1 MGAARV
7 LAAHSGPGYLPRM
20 EFGLFVQ
27 AHVPK
32 HELDADPEGAEHQ
45 RLMRELDL
53 AVHCDRNG
61 FKYVW
66 SVEHHFLEEYSHISA
81 SEVFLPYVAART
93 ERIHVGS
100 AIFNITPPVN
110 HPARMAERVA
120 MLDHLSEGRFE
131 FGTGR
136 GSSSTE
142 FKGFGIPDGDTT
154 RAMYDE
160 SLAEILRMWRET
172 RYSHEGRFFS
182 MPERNVLPKPFSKP
196 HPPLWVACG
205 SPSTFE
211 KAARLGLGALCF
223 SLGSPKDFEPLIRVY
238 KDNIRHAE
246 PVGEYVNDNVA
257 CVTQLV
263 CQEDP
268 RKAREIMRTTGS
280 GYHTSLVFRYLDT
293 FPRPA
298 GVPEWPKLIPDPTP
312 EQLEERIATGQRIV
326 GDPDEC
332 ARAVQKYA
340 DVGCDQII
348 FGILA
353 STQPQE
359 VARTSVELFG
369 REVIP
374 RFDKDPV
381 HSTTRYRE
389 AALSRAVA

>member
-1 MGAARV
+1 
-7 LAAHSGPGYLPRM
+7 M

-27 AHVPK
+27 AHVPR
-32 HELDADPEGAEHQ
+32 HEMETDPVNAEHD
-45 RLMRELDL
+45 RLMRELEL
-53 AVHCDRNG
+53 AVACDAAG
-61 FKYVW
+61 WKYVW
-66 SVEHHFLEEYSHISA
+66 SVEHHFLEEYSHLSA
-81 SEVFLPYVAART
+81 SEVFLPYIAART
-93 ERIHVGS
+93 RRIHVGS

-110 HPARMAERVA
+110 HPARIAERVA

-142 FKGFGIPDGDTT
+142 FKGFGIPDGETT
-154 RAMYDE
+154 RAMFDE
-160 SLAEILRMWRET
+160 SLREILRMWRET
-172 RYSHEGRFFS
+172 RYRYDGTYFS
-182 MPERNVLPKPFSKP
+182 MPERNVLPKPYSQP

-211 KAARLGLGALCF
+211 KAGRLGLGALCF
-223 SLGSPKDFEPLIRVY
+223 SLGSPKDFAPLIRVY
-238 KDNIRHAE
+238 KDAIRHAE
-246 PVGEYVNDNVA
+246 PVGAYVNDNVA

-263 CQEDP
+263 CLEDGK
-268 RKAREIMRTTGS
+268 RARDVALNMGS

-298 GVPEWPKLIPDPTP
+298 GVPQWPALIPDPTP
-312 EQLEERIATGQRIV
+312 AQLEERIASGQRIV

-332 ARAVQKYA
+332 ARAVQQYA

-353 STQPQE
+353 STQPQD
-359 VARTSVELFG
+359 VALETVRLFG
-369 REVIP
+369 REVQP
-374 RFDKDPV
+374 RFDTDPV

-389 AALSRAVA
+389 AALERA

>member
-1 MGAARV
+1 
-7 LAAHSGPGYLPRM
+7 M

-27 AHVPK
+27 AHVPR
-32 HELDADPEGAEHQ
+32 HETEADPVNAEHD
-45 RLMRELDL
+45 RLMRELEV
-53 AVHCDRNG
+53 AVACDRAG
-61 FKYVW
+61 WKYVW

-100 AIFNITPPVN
+100 AIYNITPPVN

-142 FKGFGIPDGDTT
+142 FKGFGIPDGETT

-160 SLAEILRMWRET
+160 SLREILRMWREN
-172 RYSHEGRFFS
+172 RYSYEGKFFS
-182 MPERNVLPKPFSKP
+182 MPERNVLPKPYSKP

-223 SLGSPKDFEPLIRVY
+223 SLGSPKDFAPLIKIY
-238 KDNIRHAE
+238 KDNIKHAE
-246 PVGEYVNDNVA
+246 PVGEFVNDNVA
-257 CVTQLV
+257 CVTQMV
-263 CQEDP
+263 CLEDGK
-268 RKAREIMRTTGS
+268 RARDVAMNMGS

-298 GVPEWPKLIPDPTP
+298 GVPEWPKLIPDPTAQ
-312 EQLEERIATGQRIV
+312 QLEDRIASGQRIV

-332 ARAVQKYA
+332 ARAVQQYA
-340 DVGCDQII
+340 DIGCDQII

-353 STQPQE
+353 STMAQE
-359 VARTSVELFG
+359 TALETVRLFG
-369 REVIP
+369 AEVQP

-389 AALSRAVA
+389 AALAKAGKSRAAS

>member
-1 MGAARV
+1 
-7 LAAHSGPGYLPRM
+7 M

-32 HELDADPEGAEHQ
+32 REMEADPVNAEHD

-53 AVHCDRNG
+53 AVACDRAG
-61 FKYVW
+61 WKYVW

-81 SEVFLPYVAART
+81 SEIFLPYVAART

-100 AIFNITPPVN
+100 AIYNITPPVN

-154 RAMYDE
+154 RAMFDE
-160 SLAEILRMWRET
+160 SLREILRMWRET
-172 RYSHEGRFFS
+172 RYSYQGTYFS
-182 MPERNVLPKPFSKP
+182 MPERNVLPKPWSKP

-211 KAARLGLGALCF
+211 KAGRLGLGALCF
-223 SLGSPKDFEPLIRVY
+223 SMGTPKDFEPLIRIY
-238 KDNIRHAE
+238 KDNIKHAE
-246 PVGEYVNDNVA
+246 PVGEFVNDNVA

-263 CQEDP
+263 CLED
-268 RKAREIMRTTGS
+268 RKQARAVALGMGS

-298 GVPEWPKLIPDPTP
+298 GVPAWPALIPEPTAA
-312 EQLEERIATGQRIV
+312 QLEERIATGQRIV

-332 ARAVQKYA
+332 AKAVQQYA

-353 STQPQE
+353 STQPQSIAHE
-359 VARTSVELFG
+359 TVRLFG
-369 REVIP
+369 QEVQP

-381 HSTTRYRE
+381 HSTTRYRD
-389 AALSRAVA
+389 AALKKAGKAA

>member
-1 MGAARV
+1 
-7 LAAHSGPGYLPRM
+7 M

-27 AHVPK
+27 AHVPR
-32 HELDADPEGAEHQ
+32 HEAEADAVGAEHA
-45 RLMRELDL
+45 RLLRELEL
-53 AVHCDRNG
+53 AQHCDRYG

-66 SVEHHFLEEYSHISA
+66 SVEHHFLEEYSHLSA

-93 ERIHVGS
+93 QQVHVGS

-110 HPARMAERVA
+110 HPARIAERVA

-142 FKGFGIPDGDTT
+142 FKGFGIPDGETT
-154 RAMYDE
+154 RAMFDE
-160 SLAEILRMWRET
+160 SLREILRMWRET
-172 RYSHEGRFFS
+172 KYSYAGRYFS
-182 MPERNVLPKPFSKP
+182 MPERNVLPKPYTQP

-223 SLGSPKDFEPLIRVY
+223 SLGSPKDFEPLIRIY
-238 KDNIRHAE
+238 KDTIRHAE
-246 PVGEYVNDNVA
+246 PVGAYVNDNVA
-257 CVTQLV
+257 CVTALV
-263 CQEDP
+263 CLEDGK
-268 RKAREIMRTTGS
+268 RARRIAMDMGS

-298 GVPEWPKLIPDPTP
+298 GVPQWPQLIPEPTA
-312 EQLEERIATGQRIV
+312 EQLEERIESGQRIV

-348 FGILA
+348 FGVLA
-353 STQPQE
+353 STQPQT
-359 VARTSVELFG
+359 VALRSVELFG
-369 REVIP
+369 KYVIP

-381 HSTTRYRE
+381 HSTTRMRE
-389 AALSRAVA
+389 AARQRQ

>member
-1 MGAARV
+1 
-7 LAAHSGPGYLPRM
+7 M

-27 AHVPK
+27 AHVPR
-32 HELDADPEGAEHQ
+32 HEVAADPEGAEHS

-53 AVHCDRNG
+53 AIACDRAG
-61 FKYVW
+61 WKYVW
-66 SVEHHFLEEYSHISA
+66 SVEHHFLEEYSHLSA

-93 ERIHVGS
+93 SRIHVGS

-110 HPARMAERVA
+110 HPARTAERVA

-142 FKGFGIPDGDTT
+142 FKGFGIPDGETT

-160 SLAEILRMWRET
+160 SLREILRMWRET
-172 RYSHEGRFFS
+172 PYRYDGQYFS
-182 MPERNVLPKPFSKP
+182 MPERNVLPKPYSKP

-211 KAARLGLGALCF
+211 KAAKLGLGALCF
-223 SLGSPKDFEPLIRVY
+223 SLGSPRDFAPLIEVY
-238 KDNIRHAE
+238 KKHIRHAE
-246 PVGEYVNDNVA
+246 PIGEYVNDNVA
-257 CVTQLV
+257 CVTALV
-263 CQEDP
+263 CLED
-268 RKAREIMRTTGS
+268 RRRAREVALEMGS

-298 GVPEWPKLIPDPTP
+298 GVPAWPALIPEPTP
-312 EQLEERIATGQRIV
+312 AQLEERIASGQRIV

-332 ARAVQKYA
+332 AKAVQQYA

-353 STQPQE
+353 STQPQA
-359 VARTSVELFG
+359 VALESVELFG
-369 REVIP
+369 KYVQP

-381 HSTTRYRE
+381 HSTTRMRE
-389 AALSRAVA
+389 AALARRAR

>member
-1 MGAARV
+1 
-7 LAAHSGPGYLPRM
+7 M

-27 AHVPK
+27 AHVPR
-32 HELDADPEGAEHQ
+32 HEVEADPVNAEHS
-45 RLMRELDL
+45 RLMRELEV
-53 AVHCDRNG
+53 AVACDRAG
-61 FKYVW
+61 WKYVW

-81 SEVFLPYVAART
+81 SEIFLPYVAART

-100 AIFNITPPVN
+100 AIYNITPPVN

-160 SLAEILRMWRET
+160 SLREILRMWRET
-172 RYSHEGRFFS
+172 RYSYQGKYFS
-182 MPERNVLPKPFSKP
+182 MPERNVLPKPYSKP

-211 KAARLGLGALCF
+211 KAGRLGLGALCF
-223 SLGSPKDFEPLIRVY
+223 SLGSPKDFEPLIKRLQGQHQARRAGRRVRERQRRL
-238 KDNIRHAE
+238 RHRA
-246 PVGEYVNDNVA
+246 G
-257 CVTQLV
+257 L
-263 CQEDP
+263 P
-268 RKAREIMRTTGS
+268 RGPQAGARRSRSTMGS

-298 GVPEWPKLIPDPTP
+298 GVPAWPQLIPEPTP
-312 EQLEERIATGQRIV
+312 AQLDERIASGQRIV

-332 ARAVQKYA
+332 AKAVQQYA
-340 DVGCDQII
+340 DIGCDQII

-353 STQPQE
+353 STQPQDDRAARRSRCSASE
-359 VARTSVELFG
+359 VQ
-369 REVIP
+369 P

-381 HSTTRYRE
+381 HSTTRYARGGAAQGRRRRE
-389 AALSRAVA
+389 RRCRRK

>member
-1 MGAARV
+1 
-7 LAAHSGPGYLPRM
+7 M

-27 AHVPK
+27 AHVPR
-32 HELDADPEGAEHQ
+32 HEVEADPLNAEHS
-45 RLMRELDL
+45 RLMRELEL
-53 AVHCDRNG
+53 AVDCDRHG

-81 SEVFLPYVAART
+81 SEIFLPYVAART
-93 ERIHVGS
+93 KQIHVGS
-100 AIFNITPPVN
+100 AIYNITPPVN
-110 HPARMAERVA
+110 HPARIAERVA

-160 SLAEILRMWRET
+160 TLPQILRMWKEEK
-172 RYSHEGRFFS
+172 YSFSGKYFS
-182 MPERNVLPKPFSKP
+182 MPERNVLPKPYSKP
-196 HPPLWVACG
+196 HPPIWVACG

-211 KAARLGLGALCF
+211 KAGRLGLGALCF
-223 SLGSPKDFEPLIRVY
+223 SLGTPKDFEPLIKVY
-238 KDNIRHAE
+238 KDNIKHAE
-246 PVGEYVNDNVA
+246 PVGDYVNDNVA
-257 CVTQLV
+257 CVTALV
-263 CQEDP
+263 CMED
-268 RKAREIMRTTGS
+268 RKQARQVALSMGT

-298 GVPEWPKLIPDPTP
+298 GVPVWPNLIPEPTA
-312 EQLEERIATGQRIV
+312 EQLEERIASGQRIV

-332 ARAVQKYA
+332 AKAVQQYA

-353 STQPQE
+353 SSQPQDI
-359 VARTSVELFG
+359 AKTSAELFG
-369 REVIP
+369 KHVIP

-381 HSTTRYRE
+381 HSTTRYRQ
-389 AALSRAVA
+389 AAKDRLLGC

>member
-1 MGAARV
+1 
-7 LAAHSGPGYLPRM
+7 M

-32 HELDADPEGAEHQ
+32 HETEADPDGAEHA
-45 RLMRELDL
+45 RLMRELEL
-53 AVHCDRNG
+53 AVACDAAG

-81 SEVFLPYVAART
+81 SEIFLPYVAART
-93 ERIHVGS
+93 SRIHVGS
-100 AIFNITPPVN
+100 AIWNLTPPVN
-110 HPARMAERVA
+110 HPARTAERVA

-160 SLAEILRMWRET
+160 SLREILRMWRDVP
-172 RYSHEGRFFS
+172 YSHDGRFFS
-182 MPERNVLPKPFSKP
+182 MPPRNVLPKPYTKP

-223 SLGSPKDFEPLIRVY
+223 SLGSPKDFAPLIETY
-238 KDNIRHAE
+238 KKHIKDAE
-246 PVGEYVNDNVA
+246 PIGGYVNDNVA
-257 CVTQLV
+257 CVTALV
-263 CQEDP
+263 CLRDG
-268 RKAREIMRTTGS
+268 RRARQVALDMGS

-298 GVPEWPKLIPDPTP
+298 GVPEWPQLIPEPTP
-312 EQLEERIATGQRIV
+312 AQLEERIASGNRIV
-326 GDPDEC
+326 GDPEEC
-332 ARAVQKYA
+332 ARGIQMYA
-340 DVGCDQII
+340 DVGCDQLI
-348 FGILA
+348 FGVLA
-353 STQPQE
+353 STQSQD
-359 VARTSVELFG
+359 VALESVATFG
-369 REVIP
+369 KHVIP

-381 HSTTRYRE
+381 HSTTRMRE
-389 AALSRAVA
+389 RAARR

>member
-1 MGAARV
+1 
-7 LAAHSGPGYLPRM
+7 M

-27 AHVPK
+27 AHVPR
-32 HELDADPEGAEHQ
+32 HEMEVNPVNAEHE
-45 RLMRELDL
+45 RLMRELEL
-53 AVHCDRNG
+53 SVACDRAG
-61 FKYVW
+61 WKYVW

-81 SEVFLPYVAART
+81 SEIFLPYVAAQT
-93 ERIHVGS
+93 KRIHVGS
-100 AIFNITPPVN
+100 AIYNITPPVN

-154 RAMYDE
+154 RAMFDE
-160 SLAEILRMWRET
+160 SLREILRMWRET
-172 RYSHEGRFFS
+172 KYRYDGTYFS
-182 MPERNVLPKPFSKP
+182 MPERNVLPKPYSQP

-223 SLGSPKDFEPLIRVY
+223 SLGTPKDFAPLIKLY
-238 KDNIRHAE
+238 KDNIKHAE
-246 PVGEYVNDNVA
+246 PVGAYVNDNVA

-263 CQEDP
+263 CLED
-268 RKAREIMRTTGS
+268 RKRARQLAMTMGS

-298 GVPEWPKLIPDPTP
+298 GVPQWPALIPDPTP
-312 EQLEERIATGQRIV
+312 QQLEDRIASGQRIV
-326 GDPDEC
+326 GNPDEC
-332 ARAVQKYA
+332 ARAVQQFA
-340 DVGCDQII
+340 DIGCDQII
-348 FGILA
+348 FGVLA
-353 STQPQE
+353 STLPQQ
-359 VARTSVELFG
+359 VALETVELFG
-369 REVIP
+369 REVQP

-381 HSTTRYRE
+381 HSTTRYRQ
-389 AALSRAVA
+389 AALAKAGGARVAAVS

>member
-1 MGAARV
+1 
-7 LAAHSGPGYLPRM
+7 M

-27 AHVPK
+27 AHVPR
-32 HELDADPEGAEHQ
+32 HETEADPVNAEHD
-45 RLMRELDL
+45 RLMRELEV
-53 AVHCDRNG
+53 AVACDRAG
-61 FKYVW
+61 WKYVW

-100 AIFNITPPVN
+100 AIYNITPPVN

-142 FKGFGIPDGDTT
+142 FKGFGIPDGETT

-160 SLAEILRMWRET
+160 SLREILRMWREH
-172 RYSHEGRFFS
+172 RYSYEGKYFS
-182 MPERNVLPKPFSKP
+182 MPERNVLPKPYSKP

-223 SLGSPKDFEPLIRVY
+223 SLGSPKDFAPLIKIY
-238 KDNIRHAE
+238 KDNIKHAE
-246 PVGEYVNDNVA
+246 PVGEFVNDNVA
-257 CVTQLV
+257 CVTQMV
-263 CQEDP
+263 CLEDGK
-268 RKAREIMRTTGS
+268 RAREVAMNMGS
-280 GYHTSLVFRYLDT
+280 GYHTSLVFKYLDT

-298 GVPEWPKLIPDPTP
+298 GVPEWPKLIPDPTAQ
-312 EQLEERIATGQRIV
+312 QLEDRIASGQRIV

-332 ARAVQKYA
+332 ARAVQQYA
-340 DVGCDQII
+340 DIGCDQII

-353 STQPQE
+353 STMAQE
-359 VARTSVELFG
+359 TALETVRLFG
-369 REVIP
+369 AEVQP

-389 AALSRAVA
+389 AALAKAGKSRAAS

>member
-1 MGAARV
+1 
-7 LAAHSGPGYLPRM
+7 M

-27 AHVPK
+27 AHVPR
-32 HELDADPEGAEHQ
+32 HEVEKDPVNAEHD
-45 RLMRELDL
+45 RLMRELEV
-53 AVHCDRNG
+53 AVACDRAG
-61 FKYVW
+61 WKYVW

-81 SEVFLPYVAART
+81 SEIFLPYVAAKT

-100 AIFNITPPVN
+100 ALYNITPPVN

-142 FKGFGIPDGDTT
+142 FKGFGIPDGETT
-154 RAMYDE
+154 RSMYDE
-160 SLAEILRMWRET
+160 SLGEILRMWRET
-172 RYSHEGRFFS
+172 KYSYQGKHFS
-182 MPERNVLPKPFSKP
+182 MPERNVLPKPYSKP

-211 KAARLGLGALCF
+211 KAGRLGLGALCF
-223 SLGSPKDFEPLIRVY
+223 SLGSPKDFEPLIRIY
-238 KDNIRHAE
+238 KDNIKHAE

-257 CVTQLV
+257 CVTQMV
-263 CQEDP
+263 CLED
-268 RKAREIMRTTGS
+268 RKQAREVAMTMGS
-280 GYHTSLVFRYLDT
+280 GYHTSLVFKYLDT

-312 EQLEERIATGQRIV
+312 AQLEERIASGQRIV

-332 ARAVQKYA
+332 AKAVQQYA
-340 DVGCDQII
+340 DIGCDQII

-353 STQPQE
+353 STMQQATALE
-359 VARTSVELFG
+359 TVRLFG
-369 REVIP
+369 AEVQP

-389 AALSRAVA
+389 AALRKAGARAAVS

>member
-1 MGAARV
+1 
-7 LAAHSGPGYLPRM
+7 M

-27 AHVPK
+27 AHVPR
-32 HELDADPEGAEHQ
+32 HEMEADPVNAEHD
-45 RLMRELDL
+45 RLMRELEL
-53 AVHCDRNG
+53 SVACDRAG
-61 FKYVW
+61 WKYVW

-81 SEVFLPYVAART
+81 SEIFLPYVAART
-93 ERIHVGS
+93 SRIHVGS
-100 AIFNITPPVN
+100 AIYNITPPVN

-160 SLAEILRMWRET
+160 SLREILRMWRET
-172 RYSHEGRFFS
+172 RYRYDGTYFS
-182 MPERNVLPKPFSKP
+182 MPERNVLPKPYSQP

-211 KAARLGLGALCF
+211 KAARLGVLALCF
-223 SLGSPKDFEPLIRVY
+223 SMGSPKDFEPLVRLY
-238 KDNIRHAE
+238 KDNIKYAE
-246 PVGEYVNDNVA
+246 PVGAYVNDNVA
-257 CVTQLV
+257 CVSQVV
-263 CQEDP
+263 CLED
-268 RKAREIMRTTGS
+268 RQRARQIALDMGS

-298 GVPEWPKLIPDPTP
+298 GVPHWPALIPDPTP
-312 EQLEERIATGQRIV
+312 AQLEERIASGQRIV
-326 GDPDEC
+326 GDPDDC
-332 ARAVQKYA
+332 ARAVQQYA

-348 FGILA
+348 FGVLA
-353 STQPQE
+353 STQPQA
-359 VARTSVELFG
+359 VALETVALFG
-369 REVIP
+369 REVQP

-389 AALSRAVA
+389 AALTKATPRVAAVS

>member
-1 MGAARV
+1 
-7 LAAHSGPGYLPRM
+7 M

-32 HELDADPEGAEHQ
+32 HETEADPADAEHS
-45 RLMRELDL
+45 RLMRELEV
-53 AVHCDRNG
+53 AEACDRAG

-66 SVEHHFLEEYSHISA
+66 SVEHHFLEEYSHLSA
-81 SEVFLPYVAART
+81 SEIFLPYVAART
-93 ERIHVGS
+93 KRIHVGS
-100 AIFNITPPVN
+100 AIWNLTPPVN
-110 HPARMAERVA
+110 HPARVAERVA
-120 MLDHLSEGRFE
+120 MLDHLSEGRFQ

-154 RAMYDE
+154 RAMFDE
-160 SLAEILRMWRET
+160 SLAQILRMWRET
-172 RYSHEGRFFS
+172 PYSHDGRFFS
-182 MPERNVLPKPFSKP
+182 MPARNVLPKPYTLP

-223 SLGSPKDFEPLIRVY
+223 SLGSPADFAPLIKVY
-238 KDNIRHAE
+238 KDTIRHAE
-246 PVGEYVNDNVA
+246 PIGDYVNDNVA
-257 CVTQLV
+257 CVTALV
-263 CQEDP
+263 CLEDGGT
-268 RKAREIMRTTGS
+268 ARNVAMEMGS

-298 GVPEWPKLIPDPTP
+298 GVPPWPQPIPEPTRA
-312 EQLEERIATGQRIV
+312 QLEERIASGQRIV

-332 ARAVQKYA
+332 ARAVQLYA

-348 FGILA
+348 FGVLA

-359 VARTSVELFG
+359 IAMRSVELFG
-369 REVIP
+369 RHVIP
-374 RFDKDPV
+374 RFDRDPV
-381 HSTTRYRE
+381 HSTARMRE
-389 AALSRAVA
+389 RAHGGNGR

>member
-1 MGAARV
+1 
-7 LAAHSGPGYLPRM
+7 M

-27 AHVPK
+27 AHVPR
-32 HELDADPEGAEHQ
+32 HEVEADPQNAEHS

-53 AVHCDRNG
+53 AVHCDSVG

-81 SEVFLPYVAART
+81 SETFLPYVAART
-93 ERIHVGS
+93 KQIHVGS
-100 AIFNITPPVN
+100 AIYNITPPVN
-110 HPARMAERVA
+110 HPARIAERVA

-154 RAMYDE
+154 RAMFDE
-160 SLAEILRMWRET
+160 SLPQILRMWKEEK
-172 RYSHEGRFFS
+172 YSYNGKYFS
-182 MPERNVLPKPFSKP
+182 MPERNVLPKPYSKP
-196 HPPLWVACG
+196 HPPIWVACG

-211 KAARLGLGALCF
+211 KAGRLGLGALCF
-223 SLGSPKDFEPLIRVY
+223 SLGTPKDFEPLIKVY
-238 KDNIRHAE
+238 KDNIKHAE
-246 PVGEYVNDNVA
+246 PVGDYVNDNVA
-257 CVTQLV
+257 CVTALI
-263 CQEDP
+263 CMED
-268 RKAREIMRTTGS
+268 RKQARQVAMTMGS

-298 GVPEWPKLIPDPTP
+298 GVPPWPQLIPEPTA
-312 EQLEERIATGQRIV
+312 EQLEERIASGQRIV

-332 ARAVQKYA
+332 AKAVQQFA

-353 STQPQE
+353 STQTQDI
-359 VARTSVELFG
+359 ARSSASLFG
-369 REVIP
+369 KEVIP

-381 HSTTRYRE
+381 HSTTRYRL
-389 AALSRAVA
+389 AALKRSTGDGRQA

>member
-1 MGAARV
+1 
-7 LAAHSGPGYLPRM
+7 M

-27 AHVPK
+27 AHVPQ
-32 HELDADPEGAEHQ
+32 HELKADPVGAEHT
-45 RLMRELDL
+45 RLMNELDL
-53 AVHCDRNG
+53 AIHCDAHNW
-61 FKYVW
+61 KYVW

-81 SEVFLPYVAART
+81 SEIFLPYVAART
-93 ERIHVGS
+93 ERLHVGS
-100 AIFNITPPVN
+100 AIWNVTPPVN

-154 RAMYDE
+154 RAMFDE
-160 SLAEILRMWRET
+160 SLREIVRMWRET
-172 RYSHEGRFFS
+172 PYSHKGQFFT
-182 MPERNVLPKPFSKP
+182 MPERNVLPKPYTLP
-196 HPPLWVACG
+196 HPPLWIACG
-205 SPSTFE
+205 NPATFE

-223 SLGSPKDFEPLIRVY
+223 SLGSPKDFEPLIKVY

-246 PVGEYVNDNVA
+246 PIGGYVNDNVA

-263 CQEDP
+263 CMEDGK
-268 RKAREIMRTTGS
+268 RARQLACNMGNN
-280 GYHTSLVFRYLDT
+280 YHVSLVFRYLDT

-298 GVPEWPKLIPDPTP
+298 GVPAWPQVLPEPTP
-312 EQLEERIATGQRIV
+312 EQLEDWIGTGRRIV
-326 GDPDEC
+326 GTPDEC
-332 ARAVQKYA
+332 AKNVQRYA

-348 FGILA
+348 FGVLA

-359 VARTSVELFG
+359 TARGSVALFG
-369 REVIP
+369 DEVIP

-381 HSTTRYRE
+381 HSTTRMRE
-389 AALSRAVA
+389 AAAKAAR

>member
-1 MGAARV
+1 
-7 LAAHSGPGYLPRM
+7 M

-27 AHVPK
+27 AHVPR
-32 HELDADPEGAEHQ
+32 HEMESDPQGAEHS

-53 AVHCDRNG
+53 AVHCDRVG
-61 FKYVW
+61 FKYAW
-66 SVEHHFLEEYSHISA
+66 AVEHHFLEEYSHLSA
-81 SEVFLPYVAART
+81 SEIFLPYIAART

-100 AIFNITPPVN
+100 AIYNITPPVN

-160 SLAEILRMWRET
+160 ALPQILRMWKET
-172 RYSHEGRFFS
+172 SYSFSGKYFS
-182 MPERNVLPKPFSKP
+182 MPPRNVLPKPYSQP

-223 SLGSPKDFEPLIRVY
+223 SLGSPKDFEPLIKVY
-238 KDNIRHAE
+238 KDNIKRAE
-246 PVGEYVNDNVA
+246 PVGDYVNDNVA

-263 CQEDP
+263 CMEDGQE
-268 RKAREIMRTTGS
+268 ARRLACNMGNA
-280 GYHTSLVFRYLDT
+280 YHTSLVFRYLDT

-298 GVPEWPKLIPDPTP
+298 GVPEWPKLIPEVNL
-312 EQLEERIATGQRIV
+312 EQLEQRIESGQRIV
-326 GDPDEC
+326 GDPEEC
-332 ARAVQKYA
+332 TKNVQRYA

-353 STQPQE
+353 STQTQE
-359 VARTSVELFG
+359 TARHSAELFG
-369 REVIP
+369 KHVIP

-381 HSTTRYRE
+381 HSTTRFRRGE
-389 AALSRAVA
+389 PVRR